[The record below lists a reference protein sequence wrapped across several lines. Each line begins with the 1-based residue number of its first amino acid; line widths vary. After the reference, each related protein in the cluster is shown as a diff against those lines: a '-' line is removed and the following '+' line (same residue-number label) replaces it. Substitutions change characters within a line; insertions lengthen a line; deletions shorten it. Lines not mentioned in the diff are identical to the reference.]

1 MYLILSIILIFAG
14 LVMAFSPE
22 FVYELQEGLRSDAVG
37 TPSKFFIGSTRFG
50 GVLSIL
56 LGLAGVISLFV
67 L

>member
-14 LVMAFSPE
+14 LVMAFFPE

-37 TPSKFFIGSTRFG
+37 TPSKFFIVSTRFG

-56 LGLAGVISLFV
+56 VGLVGVISFFV

>member
-56 LGLAGVISLFV
+56 VGLVGVISFFV

>member
-1 MYLILSIILIFAG
+1 MYLILIIILIFAG

-56 LGLAGVISLFV
+56 VGLVGVISFFV